1 MCPLPIFIP
10 SCFYRVFNILTDRYA
25 NKTVKIHADRNTKCS
40 FLVTLYLDVPNAS
53 MILGNLQGFFC
64 LKRRSKLY
72 LDKSSYQK
80 SGIVLLL
87 VFVL

>member
-10 SCFYRVFNILTDRYA
+10 SCFYRVFIMILTDRYA

-53 MILGNLQGFFC
+53 MILRKATILEIYRFF
-64 LKRRSKLY
+64 LSK
-72 LDKSSYQK
+72 KKKQT
-80 SGIVLLL
+80 LLG
-87 VFVL
+87 